1 MDSIENIINAGKND
15 SDYTFPD
22 MESIPSRYREM
33 NHIVDYVRRIRGAS
47 GNDGDSVAFRIGSR
61 IRTIRR
67 AQGLSQGVL
76 GQKIG
81 LTADRVQKY
90 ENGVRKPKAELLD
103 DFAVAL
109 GANSMALVD
118 PIVSDPIGAMF
129 ALFEMELLY
138 DLKIGRQDDKL
149 ILSFPEDLQ
158 GELKEYLNEWE
169 RVYSAYIEEYEHAS
183 SPAEAR
189 LLTESYNKWKYSFPP
204 TQSEAESKL
213 SRKQILE
220 QQLQL
225 LDEQREILQRKIE
238 ELENETED

>member
-1 MDSIENIINAGKND
+1 MK
-15 SDYTFPD
+15 
-22 MESIPSRYREM
+22 
-33 NHIVDYVRRIRGAS
+33 
-47 GNDGDSVAFRIGSR
+47 
-61 IRTIRR
+61 
-67 AQGLSQGVL
+67 
-76 GQKIG
+76 G
-81 LTADRVQKY
+81 LTAAYLPDDLARQKNY
-90 ENGVRKPKAELLD
+90 EEQPR
-103 DFAVAL
+103 
-109 GANSMALVD
+109 S
-118 PIVSDPIGAMF
+118 
-129 ALFEMELLY
+129 
-138 DLKIGRQDDKL
+138 
-149 ILSFPEDLQ
+149 LS
-158 GELKEYLNEWE
+158 ELKEYLNEWE